1 MTTNLNRKKSRIPI
15 IPSVDVVE
23 RKLAEVKRDVEKL
36 EVLLRVAKELEA
48 IDKKN
53 DDELL

>member
-1 MTTNLNRKKSRIPI
+1 MTNNLNRKKSRIPV
-15 IPSVDVVE
+15 IPSVAVVE

-48 IDKKN
+48 IDKKQEKN
-53 DDELL
+53 QP

>member
-1 MTTNLNRKKSRIPI
+1 MANDLNRKKSRIPV
-15 IPSVDVVE
+15 IPSVAVVE

-36 EVLLRVAKELEA
+36 EVLLRVAKELEV